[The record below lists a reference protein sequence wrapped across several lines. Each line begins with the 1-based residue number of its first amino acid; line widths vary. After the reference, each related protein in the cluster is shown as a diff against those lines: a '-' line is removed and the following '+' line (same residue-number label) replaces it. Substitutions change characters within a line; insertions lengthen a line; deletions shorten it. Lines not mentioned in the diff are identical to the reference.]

1 MLEVCGG
8 EEREKLANQ
17 SCESPQGTEA
27 PGGCWFGLLQAA
39 GGKLGVPREYPL
51 ELSVQLPA
59 QPQLV
64 GVVVVA
70 LLATVSAE

>member
-27 PGGCWFGLLQAA
+27 PGGCWFGLLQAVR
-39 GGKLGVPREYPL
+39 GKLGVEC
-51 ELSVQLPA
+51 PA
-59 QPQLV
+59 ASSTTAGRCGCGSTP
-64 GVVVVA
+64 
-70 LLATVSAE
+70 SNS

>member
-1 MLEVCGG
+1 MLVWPLTGS
-8 EEREKLANQ
+8 ER
-17 SCESPQGTEA
+17 
-27 PGGCWFGLLQAA
+27 
-39 GGKLGVPREYPL
+39 KLGVPREYPL

-64 GVVVVA
+64 GVAVLA

>member
-1 MLEVCGG
+1 MLEVCVG

-27 PGGCWFGLLQAA
+27 PGGCWFGLLQAVR
-39 GGKLGVPREYPL
+39 GRL